1 MRDNNY
7 YIYIIIVVIYY
18 RYASTHM
25 CMIVRGDEILYNSN
39 GSAYGINLQSIEKHL
54 KFCNNKLECISFSI
68 SLAAT

>member
-7 YIYIIIVVIYY
+7 YIYIIVIIYY
-18 RYASTHM
+18 RYASTYM

-54 KFCNNKLECISFSI
+54 KFYNNKLKCISFSI